1 MTAKEYLTRYR
12 DAVRESREIELKI
25 TQLRLRYGAP
35 SAINY
40 SDMPKAHNTEHD
52 LSDYMAKLGEL
63 TDLLYMKW
71 ERCLGVMVDIEMRLD
86 RMEAG
91 PNTQIEREILRHR
104 YTDITDQGRLASWDS
119 VSAAVGY
126 SRRQVE
132 RFHGSALQHF
142 PTD

>member
-104 YTDITDQGRLASWDS
+104 
-119 VSAAVGY
+119 
-126 SRRQVE
+126 
-132 RFHGSALQHF
+132 
-142 PTD
+142 

>member
-1 MTAKEYLTRYR
+1 MTAKEYLSRYR

-40 SDMPKAHNTEHD
+40 SDMPKSHNSEHD
-52 LSDYMAKLGEL
+52 LSDYMEKLEEL
-63 TDLLYMKW
+63 NAILLGKY
-71 ERCLGVMVDIEMRLD
+71 ERCLGIMVDIEMRLD
-86 RMEAG
+86 RMDAG
-91 PNTQIEREILRHR
+91 PNTQIEREVLRHR

-119 VSAAVGY
+119 VSVVVGY